1 MDPKNRLN
9 EDETDVNER
18 INRVRARRPR
28 FTDERVTLAHGAG
41 GKASA
46 ALVDAVFLDGYG
58 TAGRAALGDAGG
70 VPRTRRRAEEGAE
83 AGAGAGA
90 DLGSGAGAG
99 STGVRVAMSTDSYV
113 VNPIEFPGGSIGDL
127 AVNGTVNDLAVSGA
141 KPAVISAAFVLEEGL
156 EVETLRRIVGD
167 MRAAAAAAGVRIIT
181 GDTKVVP
188 RGAADRLFI
197 TTAGIGL
204 VPTGRVLGAAE
215 VHRGDRLL
223 VSGPIADHGMAVMLA
238 RGDLAIDAPIAS
250 DTRAV
255 NGMVGALLEA
265 APHTRWMRDA
275 TRGGVAT
282 VLNELARACGLGVVV
297 EDDAVPVREMTRA
310 ACDMLGL
317 DPLYVANEGTF
328 VAVVPADEAEAALTA
343 VRAVPGGENAA
354 LVGRIVAEPA
364 AAVVLVTG
372 FGGTRMVDM
381 LVGDP
386 LPRIC

>member
-1 MDPKNRLN
+1 MDPRNRLN
-9 EDETDVNER
+9 DDEKDVNER
-18 INRVRARRPR
+18 ISRVRARRPR
-28 FTDERVTLAHGAG
+28 FSDEYVTLAHGAG

-58 TAGRAALGDAGG
+58 NDVLAELADAGVVGLTALGEPD
-70 VPRTRRRAEEGAE
+70 PGAR
-83 AGAGAGA
+83 
-90 DLGSGAGAG
+90 L
-99 STGVRVAMSTDSYV
+99 AMSTDSYV
-113 VNPIEFPGGSIGDL
+113 VNPLEFPGGSIGEL

-141 KPAVISAAFVLEEGL
+141 RPAVVSAAFVLEEGL
-156 EVETLRRIVGD
+156 DIATLRRVVAD
-167 MRAAAAAAGVRIIT
+167 MRRAADAAGVRIVT

-197 TTAGIGL
+197 TTAGVGL
-204 VPTGRVLGAAE
+204 VPADRTLGAAR
-215 VHRGDRLL
+215 VQRGDRVL

-238 RGDLAIDAPIAS
+238 RGDLAIDAPIRS
-250 DTRAV
+250 DTRPV
-255 NGMVGALLEA
+255 NGLVEALLGA

-275 TRGGVAT
+275 TRGGLAT
-282 VLNELARACGLGVVV
+282 VLNELARACGLGVVI
-297 EDDAVPVREMTRA
+297 EDEAVPVREMTRA

-328 VAVVPADEAEAALTA
+328 AAVVPSDEADAALAA
-343 VRAVPGGENAA
+343 VRGLPGGEQAC
-354 LVGRIVAEPA
+354 LIGRMVAEPA